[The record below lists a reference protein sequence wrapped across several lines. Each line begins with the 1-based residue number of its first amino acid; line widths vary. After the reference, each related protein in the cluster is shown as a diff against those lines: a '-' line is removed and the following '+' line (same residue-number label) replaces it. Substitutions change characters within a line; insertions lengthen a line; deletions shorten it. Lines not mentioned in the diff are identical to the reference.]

1 MSAGT
6 AIPEDRFREALARPR
21 CWQAV
26 ADAFSVIEED
36 LQGQEELIGR
46 NLAMRNQVAR
56 FLMSVD
62 LHLGRPSELARSR
75 FSSASPKKPMTLAE
89 AYAFVSRL
97 SMAWAA
103 LRQRAAA

>member
-6 AIPEDRFREALARPR
+6 STPEDRFREAIARPR
-21 CWQAV
+21 SWQAV

-36 LQGQEELIGR
+36 LQGQEELISR
-46 NLAMRNQVAR
+46 NLAMPNQVVR
-56 FLMSVD
+56 FMMSVD
-62 LHLGRPSELARSR
+62 LHLGRLSEHASSR
-75 FSSASPKKPMTLAE
+75 ISPASPKKPMTLAE

-97 SMAWAA
+97 SMAWVA

>member
-1 MSAGT
+1 VSFYPPVAGSITPNIGGSIT
-6 AIPEDRFREALARPR
+6 AVGDI
-21 CWQAV
+21 
-26 ADAFSVIEED
+26 SVIEED